1 MQNFIV
7 SLITILLV
15 AVLIVAG
22 PLALI
27 ASLNTL
33 FPVLAIK
40 YGIFEWLSATF
51 LMWVFASNVKSNKG

>member
-1 MQNFIV
+1 MQNIIV

-40 YGIFEWLSATF
+40 YGIFEWMSAGF
-51 LMWVFASNVKSNKG
+51 LMLVFASVKTNKE

>member
-1 MQNFIV
+1 MQNIIV

-27 ASLNTL
+27 ASLNKL

-40 YGIFEWLSATF
+40 YGIFELLASSF
-51 LMWVFASNVKSNKG
+51 LMWVFASNVKK